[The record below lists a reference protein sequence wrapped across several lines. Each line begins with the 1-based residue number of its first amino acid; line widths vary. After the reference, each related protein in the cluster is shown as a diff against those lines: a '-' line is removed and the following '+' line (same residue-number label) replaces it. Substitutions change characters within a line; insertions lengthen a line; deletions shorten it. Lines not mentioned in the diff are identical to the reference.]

1 MPSTPIQP
9 STTSASA
16 GSRRVHERNDSPL
29 NHQRRKAETAA
40 ARRMTH
46 PKRVGKT
53 TTRLWTRRSFI
64 KSAYPNSSVT
74 ACRIRMLCRRL
85 IDPTLSRRRLG
96 DGADQE
102 NSIRRIVELRGSE
115 LVLPCGLAKARQC
128 NRKYRC
134 ASRCSARQWQEKQRE
149 GEQQIHARQHAIAI
163 EHQPDEARKDEE
175 DDQFVRPRE
184 MEPFRAVLRQ
194 RVGRLDDYGRAKFQ
208 RRQKRHC
215 RQSKHKP
222 VLEPF
227 HSVDPNLPHYCAR
240 SEERRV
246 GKEC

>member
-128 NRKYRC
+128 NRKYRSR
-134 ASRCSARQWQEKQRE
+134 SRCSARQWQEKQALWTKPIE
-149 GEQQIHARQHAIAI
+149 GSLATRRSLFDQAQMWER
-163 EHQPDEARKDEE
+163 DENVGGGAVKMMEAFTVDISDGR
-175 DDQFVRPRE
+175 RPGKGLYG
-184 MEPFRAVLRQ
+184 AV
-194 RVGRLDDYGRAKFQ
+194 VAAV
-208 RRQKRHC
+208 
-215 RQSKHKP
+215 SAP
-222 VLEPF
+222 
-227 HSVDPNLPHYCAR
+227 LP
-240 SEERRV
+240 
-246 GKEC
+246 